1 MSWFVFLAKFLTL
14 KRKNI
19 FKNFFIMNPKE
30 AKQRAIMTLDE
41 GENIVG
47 MWVTP
52 LIPETGFYKLF
63 AKQKTDGTIEWAHLL
78 QREDGTKELMFRG
91 TVKSKK
97 ELNKV
102 LDASNSNLQKI
113 FDPSIKLNVAEAE
126 FRTLDGQKFD
136 DTVN

>member
-1 MSWFVFLAKFLTL
+1 
-14 KRKNI
+14 
-19 FKNFFIMNPKE
+19 MNPKE
-30 AKQRAIMTLDE
+30 AKKRAIMTLDK

-102 LDASNSNLQKI
+102 LDASNSNLQRI
-113 FDPSIKLNVAEAE
+113 FGATIKLNVAEAE
-126 FRTLDGQKFD
+126 FRTLDGKKFD

>member
-1 MSWFVFLAKFLTL
+1 MT
-14 KRKNI
+14 
-19 FKNFFIMNPKE
+19 PKE

-41 GENIVG
+41 GEDIVG

-52 LIPETGFYKLF
+52 LIPETGFYKLI
-63 AKQKTDGTIEWAHLL
+63 AKQKTDGTIEWAPLL

-102 LDASNSNLQKI
+102 LDASNSNLQRI
-113 FDPSIKLNVAEAE
+113 FGASIKLNVAEAE